1 MGLEVLVGASL
12 LATGASVIESNNAR
26 KDSKRANRASQR
38 IEARKAQ
45 RQKQEQLR
53 ASQRTRAEMM
63 ASSVT
68 QGTQGASASQGG
80 VASVQTQTTNN
91 ISFIEQIN
99 QAQLQ
104 VQRRMEKAAQHQFN
118 AQALGQV
125 AGMASMATDLLPK
138 ES

>member
-1 MGLEVLVGASL
+1 MGTAVLVGASL
-12 LATGASVIESNNAR
+12 LATGASVVESNNAR
-26 KDSKRANRASQR
+26 KDTKRANRASQR

-104 VQRRMEKAAQHQFN
+104 VQRRMEKASQHQFN

-125 AGMASMATDLLPK
+125 SSLASMGTNFT
-138 ES
+138 EGS